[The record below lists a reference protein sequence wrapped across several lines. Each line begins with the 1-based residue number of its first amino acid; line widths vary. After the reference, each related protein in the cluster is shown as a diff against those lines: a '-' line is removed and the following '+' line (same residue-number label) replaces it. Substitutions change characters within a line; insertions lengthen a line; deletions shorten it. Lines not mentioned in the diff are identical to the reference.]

1 MLSNSE
7 SPHNWSPMVS
17 GHKSISE
24 QMFGYYQSF
33 SHSWIS
39 DWSNGKSEL
48 RIFGSG
54 NTPSEEQ
61 KRIWA
66 TILPQLDQIV
76 ELAIAS
82 LPPKPNRQR
91 LFGFLKPKDD
101 VKIDLTKRIDLELF
115 DDGSYELLIMT
126 DLVVDAGE
134 VGGFVKFDGDCV
146 VEAGWS
152 V

>member
-1 MLSNSE
+1 MLNYSARV
-7 SPHNWSPMVS
+7 HNWTPMET
-17 GHKSISE
+17 GHNSISE
-24 QMFGYYQSF
+24 QTFGYYLSF
-33 SHSWIS
+33 KHCWIS

-48 RIFGSG
+48 RIGG
-54 NTPSEEQ
+54 TGDTPSEEQ
-61 KRIWA
+61 KRMW
-66 TILPQLDQIV
+66 TSILPQFDQIL

-82 LPPKPNRQR
+82 LPPKPKRRR
-91 LFGFLKPKDD
+91 LFGFLRPKDD
-101 VKIDLTKRIDLELF
+101 VKIDLTKGIDPELF
-115 DDGSYELLIMT
+115 DDGSYQLRIMT